1 MSGSRKS
8 NTRIS
13 KLHERALRIMYNDY
27 ETLFSDLLGN
37 DDSSGVLHTNVQTRL
52 TEMCKVKHDISGN
65 AFKDLLTSVDPKCS
79 E

>member
-37 DDSSGVLHTNVQTRL
+37 DDSLVYTTQTS
-52 TEMCKVKHDISGN
+52 KHI
-65 AFKDLLTSVDPKCS
+65 
-79 E
+79 